1 MEASRPTRD
10 SIRSTA
16 DTIRAL
22 LDVGRSDDPALS
34 APNRSQLSYAGLR
47 DQVESTVAALNLL
60 GIGHNDRVAIVLPN
74 GPELASAFVGV
85 AAGASAAPLNPAY
98 REDDFRFYLSDL
110 GAKALLVGR
119 DSASPAIAVAHSL
132 HIPVLRLEW
141 RGKEPAGM
149 FSIVGE
155 RVGAAR
161 SDGFGGAND
170 IGLVLHTSGTTSRP
184 KIVPLSQGN
193 LTTSAGHIVETLR
206 LSPADRCLNIMPLFH
221 IHGLVAGVLSSL
233 AAGASVFC
241 PPGFNV
247 LQFFHWMAEANPTWY
262 TAVPTMHQAIL
273 ARSDENR
280 GILDQV
286 RLRFIRSSSAAL
298 PPAVMRNL
306 EQTFNVPV
314 IESYGMTEAAHQ
326 MASNPLP
333 PAVRKPGTVGLA
345 AGPEIAIMDPENR
358 LLPAGATGEV
368 VIRGPNVAAAYEN
381 NPEANAAAFTDG
393 WFRTGDEGVLD
404 EDGYLT
410 ITGRLK
416 EIINRGGEKIA
427 PREVDDVLMDHPD
440 VAAATTFPVPHP
452 TLGEEVAAAV
462 VAKQGARLTES
473 ALIEFLHDRLTAFKV
488 PRQLVF
494 IDEIPKGPTGKIQ
507 RHKLAAALGLNDLVD
522 SERAA
527 NRTEDRPPTPLEVKL
542 QELWRETLGLDHIG
556 LHQNFFLLGGDS
568 LQGVEL
574 LTLVENKLGHA
585 LPQSVL
591 IEHGSVAGMAAY
603 IEKDE
608 FAPCVVPIQPMGD
621 RPPFFCVHGATG
633 GVLGFLQLVRHMGNN
648 QPFYGIQSVGLDGKQ
663 VPLKRIEDMAAH
675 YLREVRGYQPLGPYY
690 LGGYS
695 MGGIVAYEMTRQLRA
710 AGESVALLALIDTY
724 SGVGRRLILGSWLR
738 FHWRNFAKVSFSEM
752 GSYLA
757 QRLRNVTWRV
767 LESIRRR
774 LSATREYPSARGG
787 RGIPEDLR
795 LRILEQINETAVRA
809 YPIAPCDCDAVLLK
823 GELRAWDHPDLHD
836 GWRALVRGD
845 LEIRTISG
853 GHWDIIAEPHVR
865 TLAAELADC
874 LEQRSCPRL
883 RTSGFADSNP

>member
-1 MEASRPTRD
+1 MKAPRPTRD
-10 SIRSTA
+10 SIGFTA
-16 DTIRAL
+16 DTISAL
-22 LDVGRSDDPALS
+22 LDVGRSDDPALA
-34 APNRSQLSYAGLR
+34 APNRPQLSYAGLR

-74 GPELASAFVGV
+74 GPELASAFVRV
-85 AAGASAAPLNPAY
+85 AAGAAAAPLNPAY
-98 REDDFRFYLSDL
+98 RSDDFRFYLSDL
-110 GAKALLVGR
+110 AAKALLVER
-119 DSASPAIAVAHSL
+119 DSKSPAIAVAQSL

-141 RGKEPAGM
+141 SEKDPAGT

-155 RVGAAR
+155 PIGGTR
-161 SDGFGGAND
+161 SDGFGGVND

-184 KIVPLSQGN
+184 KMVPLSQGN
-193 LTTSAGHIVETLR
+193 LNASAGHIVQTLR

-241 PPGFNV
+241 PSGFDV
-247 LQFFHWMAEANPTWY
+247 VQFFHWMAEANPTWY

-273 ARSDENR
+273 ARCDQNR

-298 PPAVMRNL
+298 PPAVMRKL

-333 PAVRKPGTVGLA
+333 PAVRKPGAVGPA
-345 AGPEIAIMDPENR
+345 AGPEIAIVDPENR

-368 VIRGPNVAAAYEN
+368 VIRGPNVTAAYEN
-381 NPEANAAAFTDG
+381 NPEANATAFTNG
-393 WFRTGDEGVLD
+393 WFHTGDEGVLD

-410 ITGRLK
+410 ITGRLE
-416 EIINRGGEKIA
+416 EIINRGGEKIS
-427 PREVDDVLMDHPD
+427 PREVDDVLMDYPD

-452 TLGEEVAAAV
+452 TLGEEIAVALV
-462 VAKQGARLTES
+462 SKQGAKLRKQ
-473 ALIEFLHDRLTAFKV
+473 ALIRFLHSRLADFKV
-488 PRQLVF
+488 PRRLVF
-494 IDEIPKGPTGKIQ
+494 VDEIPKGSTGKIQ

-527 NRTEDRPPTPLEVKL
+527 NRQEDRPPTPLEVKL
-542 QELWRETLGLDHIG
+542 QELWRETFGLDHIG

-568 LQGVEL
+568 LQGAEL
-574 LTLVENKLGHA
+574 LTLVEKNLAHA

-591 IEHGSVAGMAAY
+591 IDHGTVAGMAAY
-603 IEKDE
+603 IERDE
-608 FAPCVVPIQPMGD
+608 FAPCVVAMQPMGD

-633 GVLGFLQLVRHMGNN
+633 GVLGFRQLVRHLGNN

-675 YLREVRGYQPLGPYY
+675 YLHEVRGYQPLGPYY

-695 MGGIVAYEMTRQLRA
+695 MGGIVAYEMARQLRG
-710 AGESVALLALIDTY
+710 AGENVALLVLIDTY
-724 SGVGRRLILGSWLR
+724 SGVGRRLVLGPWLR
-738 FHWRNFAKVSFSEM
+738 FHLRKFAEVPFSEM
-752 GSYLA
+752 RSYLA
-757 QRLRNVTWRV
+757 QRLRSVTRRV
-767 LESIRRR
+767 LERIRRR
-774 LSATREYPSARGG
+774 LSATKGPPSARGS
-787 RGIPEDLR
+787 RRNPEGPHLQC
-795 LRILEQINETAVRA
+795 LQETNEMAVRA
-809 YPIAPCDCDAVLLK
+809 YPIAPCASDVVLLK
-823 GELRAWDHPDLHD
+823 GELTAWDHPDAHD
-836 GWRALVRGD
+836 GWRALVRGR
-845 LEIRTISG
+845 LEIRKISG
-853 GHWDIIAEPHVR
+853 SHWDIIAEPHVR

-874 LEQRSCPRL
+874 LERSHAHASKTR
-883 RTSGFADSNP
+883 N